1 MKRHDGFDSW
11 NLKLN
16 CFTLVAFL
24 YEKIP
29 EFLVKR
35 RVQTQQNEKRGFDG
49 PALSVRQTPE
59 SPLRA
64 SIYLIAG
71 LGEFDQKGFFARIEV
86 DFFDHADARGVE
98 LVLQ

>member
-1 MKRHDGFDSW
+1 MNVHSERKYTPRCLGLSR
-11 NLKLN
+11 K
-16 CFTLVAFL
+16 T
-24 YEKIP
+24 